1 VKVLIAD
8 DSAEDRRLLRYY
20 LEDRKFEVA
29 EAKNG
34 VEALT
39 KATKNPPDLVISD
52 GLMPEMDGFNLLR
65 TMRADERLAHIP
77 FVFYSSVFKDDEEAE
92 LAKSMGAGAF
102 IVKGADKADFWTQL
116 DRVLAS
122 NPQQQDVTPPETVQE
137 ESAYLRRYSTM
148 VAVRLEREVAA
159 LRETEAALA
168 ADIVDRKRAEVALL
182 KSNTQL
188 EVLVQEI
195 AEALGRAV
203 EARDP
208 YTRGH
213 QERVSEIAQ
222 AIAAEMGLSE
232 DDVAAIQMAGFL
244 HDVGKLAVPA
254 EVLGKPGKLSDVE
267 FALIKVH
274 PQAGYDILKGID
286 FPWPIAEIALQ
297 HHERMDGSGYPQG
310 LIGAEILPLAM
321 IISIADVIEAMAS
334 HRPYRAAL
342 GLDAALAEISGHPE
356 LYDADAVAACL
367 RLNEAGALRV

>member
-1 VKVLIAD
+1 VRVLIAD

-20 LEDRKFEVA
+20 LEDRKFEVS

-34 VEALT
+34 AEALA
-39 KATKNPPDLVISD
+39 KAKKQPPDLVISD

-65 TMRADERLAHIP
+65 AMRADERLVHIP

-92 LAKSMGAGAF
+92 LARSMGAEAF

-116 DRVLAS
+116 DHALAAS
-122 NPQQQDVTPPETVQE
+122 QQQRDATPPETVQE
-137 ESAYLRRYSTM
+137 ESTYLRRYSTM
-148 VAVRLEREVAA
+148 VAVRLEREVAE
-159 LRETEAALA
+159 LRETQAALA

-213 QERVSEIAQ
+213 QERVGEIAK
-222 AIAAEMGLSE
+222 AIAVEMGLSE
-232 DDVAAIQMAGFL
+232 DDIAAVLMAGFL

-254 EVLGKPGKLSDVE
+254 DVLGKPGKLSETE

-274 PQAGYDILKGID
+274 PQEGYEILKGID
-286 FPWPIAEIALQ
+286 FPWPIAEITLQ
-297 HHERMDGSGYPQG
+297 HHERMDGSGYPNG
-310 LIGAEILPLAM
+310 LAGADILPLAR

-342 GLDAALAEISGHPE
+342 GLDTALAEIAGHPE
-356 LYDADAVAACL
+356 LYDAEAVAACL
-367 RLNEAGALRV
+367 RLHEAGALTV